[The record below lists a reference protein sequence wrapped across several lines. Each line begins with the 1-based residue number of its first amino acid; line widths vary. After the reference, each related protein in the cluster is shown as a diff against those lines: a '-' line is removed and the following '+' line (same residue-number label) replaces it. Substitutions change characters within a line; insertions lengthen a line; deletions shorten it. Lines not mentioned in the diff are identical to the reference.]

1 MSGFV
6 KVSGSY
12 QAADSAYVKVSGA
25 WKPTKKAYVKVDGTW
40 REWFS
45 AIIRDNFNR
54 SNASSLGTTSNQVD
68 TWTATTGSWAIA
80 SNRATTST
88 AAASYPL
95 ATIETVSG
103 SSDVD
108 VRVDI
113 PTGAGPGVAFWV
125 TNTNNWWAAVT
136 SATSTTTYSCPN
148 GGDLSGT
155 TCNTTTTTFSPQVT
169 TNCGVF
175 TPESTSIVPSLLYYE
190 DWAPLGLPCN
200 SPGDT
205 RCSNFG
211 GSCIN
216 GTCQEPGP
224 HAACGGGGRV
234 VYEGINPTCEVTTA
248 SSCTTG
254 GSDPCR
260 TCSSYPACP
269 DGGTRNGDYCT
280 AASTYAATAT
290 TTGSFNTRVIQNAS
304 GTVSTLATFS
314 HSAEVKSLKVVTSN
328 NNVVVSAYSAAE
340 QASLLNS
347 NTYIATS
354 PTRTALAG
362 IIVAPSSSGQSST
375 LDNFYLR

>member
-25 WKPTKKAYVKVDGTW
+25 WKPTKKAYVKVNGTW

-68 TWTATTGSWAIA
+68 TWAATTGSWAIA

-88 AAASYPL
+88 AVASYPL
-95 ATIETVSG
+95 ATIEAVAG
-103 SSDVD
+103 SPDVD

-125 TNTNNWWAAVT
+125 TDTNNWWAAVT

-148 GGDLSGT
+148 GGTLSGT

-169 TNCGVF
+169 TNCGVY
-175 TPESTSIVPSLLYYE
+175 TAEYTTYEPSLLYTVDE
-190 DWAPLGLPCN
+190 WRPVGRPCG
-200 SPGDT
+200 SS
-205 RCSNFG
+205 CSAVG

-216 GTCQEPGP
+216 GTCQIYDTYYACSGGATYEFYGGEPNCRVLN
-224 HAACGGGGRV
+224 AA
-234 VYEGINPTCEVTTA
+234 T
-248 SSCTTG
+248 CTTG

-269 DGGTRNGDYCT
+269 DGGTRTGDYCT

-304 GTVSTLATFS
+304 GTVSTLATYS
-314 HSAEVKSLKVVTSN
+314 HSAEVKSIKVVTSN

-347 NTYIATS
+347 NTFIATS

-375 LDNFYLR
+375 LDNFYLK